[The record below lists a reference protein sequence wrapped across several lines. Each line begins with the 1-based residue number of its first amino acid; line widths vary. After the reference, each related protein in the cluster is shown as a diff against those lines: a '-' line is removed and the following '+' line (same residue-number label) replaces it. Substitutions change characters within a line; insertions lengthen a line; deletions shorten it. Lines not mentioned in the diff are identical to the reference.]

1 MARSPNPRPRKY
13 ASAAERQ
20 AAYRNRWA
28 TIEIRV
34 TPEQAET
41 IQSIADERD
50 ISRNELA
57 FAMLQFALTNHNW
70 RNPTYSARLPRLA
83 DLEPTGDYFVQTEF
97 NRERGLWVA
106 VLRDAQLNIVAK
118 PRESVKRPGK
128 LTWEDF
134 EAFDT
139 GAK

>member
-1 MARSPNPRPRKY
+1 MTRVRNPRPRKY

-28 TIEIRV
+28 TIEVRV
-34 TPEQAET
+34 TPEQAATVED
-41 IQSIADERD
+41 IARERD
-50 ISRNELA
+50 ISRNELV

-70 RNPTYSARLPRLA
+70 RNPTYSARLPQLR
-83 DLEPTGDYFVQTEF
+83 DLEPSGDYFVQTEY

-106 VLRDAQLNIVAK
+106 VLRDSQLNIVAK
-118 PRESVKRPGK
+118 PREFDKRPVR

-134 EAFDT
+134 EPYEA